1 MHLPNTTRCCVV
13 GMAMLFGA
21 SGAPTQKAT
30 PLTQQQIAAA
40 EQSTG
45 VRPLLMPTDGLPP
58 AYAGMPFHSSIMLQG
73 GVGPYNVL
81 LSGDLPPG
89 ITYEP
94 GMNVVVFSGVP
105 TSTGTFNSEITVID
119 ADGEKAT
126 HPYTIDVR
134 PISNV
139 TPPPAVIADPEAM
152 HINDLESVF
161 FPVVIKIAEAIHI
174 TDGMKDFSS
183 ARVPLPEAV
192 HINDT
197 TTVLLGA
204 QYGLPEAIHINDATS
219 VQVSVGILPTTTPA
233 GHVNVA
239 YSQTFTAAGNKGP
252 ATLTPTGALPTGM
265 SFTGSG
271 SSITLSGTP
280 TIAGTF
286 PFTIKAQ
293 DSVSSATTTY
303 SLVVAGASQIITIG
317 TLPTPTYGGAP
328 FSVSATSD
336 SGLPVTITELS
347 GPATGTGNGPYT
359 ATAGGVVNFQATQA
373 GNTNYSAA
381 TPVNFS
387 VTIAP
392 AAQTIT
398 IGTLPT
404 PTYGGAPFSVSATSS
419 SGLPVTITELSGPA
433 TGSGDGPYTATASGT
448 VNFQATQAGNAS
460 YAAAT
465 PVNFSVNIGDGTQ
478 TITIGTL
485 PTPTYGGAP
494 FSVSATSTS
503 GLPVTITELSGPATG
518 SGNGPYTAT
527 GAGVVNFQA
536 TQAGNTN
543 FTAATPVNF
552 SVTIA
557 SAIQTITV
565 GTIPTP
571 VYGGAPFSVSA
582 TSTSGLPVTI
592 AELSGPATGSGN
604 GPYTATG
611 AGVVNFRATQA
622 GNTNYAAATP
632 VNFSVTIGASAQTI
646 TIGALPTPTYGGT
659 PFSVSATS
667 SSGLPVTITEL
678 SGPATGSG
686 NGPYTATGSGVVN
699 FQATQTGNANFS
711 AATPVNFSVNIGGAP
726 QTITIGTLPTPIYGG
741 TPFSVSATSSSGLPV
756 TITEVSGP
764 VTGSGN
770 GPYTA
775 TGAGVVNFQATQAG
789 NAKFSAATP
798 VNFKVTIA
806 VETQTITIGKPPTP
820 TYGSAFTVSATSSS
834 NLPVTITEI
843 SGPATGS
850 GNGPFT
856 TTGAGVVNFQ
866 ATQAGNTNFT
876 AATPVNFSVTVGK
889 QNSLTT
895 VSANPATVT
904 PIQSVTLTANVS
916 AAITGSPTGT
926 VTFFDNNVQIGSPVA
941 IAGGQAQ
948 LTVPLLSGTQSLS
961 ATYSGDANFLTSTST
976 NSATVN
982 VAPLDFT
989 MTPLSPVTLSVEPG
1003 AAASVSFN
1011 VTPLYVVYPGPVS
1024 FSLSGLPPNATYT
1037 ITPTSIAATGGPLTV
1052 AVTITTAPALVK
1064 NSSPYS
1070 PRSAPIA
1077 LALFLPLLALGT
1089 LRRRHRWISLLLLVM
1104 SVFAGSAFLGCA
1116 GGHTGNGFFGQE
1128 PKTYAVLITA
1138 TSGTVQHTINVNLQV
1153 Q

>member
-13 GMAMLFGA
+13 GLAMLFGA

-81 LSGDLPPG
+81 VSGDLPPG

-119 ADGEKAT
+119 AEGEKAT
-126 HPYTIDVR
+126 HPYTIEVR
-134 PISNV
+134 PISNI

-152 HINDLESVF
+152 HIDDLESVF
-161 FPVVIKIAEAIHI
+161 FPVVIKIAEAVHI
-174 TDGMKDFSS
+174 TDGMKDVSS
-183 ARVPLPEAV
+183 ARILLPEAV
-192 HINDT
+192 HINDN

-204 QYGLPEAIHINDATS
+204 QYGLPEAMHINDATS
-219 VQVSVGILPTTTPA
+219 VQVSVGIFPTTIPA

-252 ATLTPTGALPTGM
+252 ATLTPTGALPTGT

-303 SLVVAGASQIITIG
+303 SLVIAGASQTITIG

-359 ATAGGVVNFQATQA
+359 ATAGGVVNFQATQT

-404 PTYGGAPFSVSATSS
+404 PVYGGAPFSVSATSS
-419 SGLPVTITELSGPA
+419 SSLPVTITEVSGPA
-433 TGSGDGPYTATASGT
+433 TGSGNGPYTATGSGT

-478 TITIGTL
+478 TITVGTL
-485 PTPTYGGAP
+485 PTPIYGGAP

-503 GLPVTITELSGPATG
+503 GLPVTIAELSGPATG
-518 SGNGPYTAT
+518 AGNGPYTAT

-552 SVTIA
+552 SVTIGA
-557 SAIQTITV
+557 SAQTITI
-565 GTIPTP
+565 GTLPTP
-571 VYGGAPFSVSA
+571 TYGGAHFTVSA

-592 AELSGPATGSGN
+592 TEVSGPATGSGNGPYTATGSGTVNFQATQTGNTNYSAATPVNFSVTIGASAQTITIGTLPTPTYGGAHFTVSATSTSGLPVTITEVSGPATGSGN

-622 GNTNYAAATP
+622 GNTNFSAATP
-632 VNFSVTIGASAQTI
+632 VNFSVTIAASAQTI
-646 TIGALPTPTYGGT
+646 TIGALPTPTYGGA

-686 NGPYTATGSGVVN
+686 NGPYTATASGTVN

-711 AATPVNFSVNIGGAP
+711 AATPVNFSVTIGGAP

-741 TPFSVSATSSSGLPV
+741 APFSVSATSSSSLPV

-764 VTGSGN
+764 
-770 GPYTA
+770 
-775 TGAGVVNFQATQAG
+775 
-789 NAKFSAATP
+789 
-798 VNFKVTIA
+798 
-806 VETQTITIGKPPTP
+806 
-820 TYGSAFTVSATSSS
+820 
-834 NLPVTITEI
+834 
-843 SGPATGS
+843 ATGS
-850 GNGPFT
+850 GNGP
-856 TTGAGVVNFQ
+856 
-866 ATQAGNTNFT
+866 
-876 AATPVNFSVTVGK
+876 
-889 QNSLTT
+889 
-895 VSANPATVT
+895 
-904 PIQSVTLTANVS
+904 
-916 AAITGSPTGT
+916 
-926 VTFFDNNVQIGSPVA
+926 
-941 IAGGQAQ
+941 
-948 LTVPLLSGTQSLS
+948 
-961 ATYSGDANFLTSTST
+961 
-976 NSATVN
+976 
-982 VAPLDFT
+982 
-989 MTPLSPVTLSVEPG
+989 
-1003 AAASVSFN
+1003 
-1011 VTPLYVVYPGPVS
+1011 
-1024 FSLSGLPPNATYT
+1024 
-1037 ITPTSIAATGGPLTV
+1037 
-1052 AVTITTAPALVK
+1052 
-1064 NSSPYS
+1064 
-1070 PRSAPIA
+1070 
-1077 LALFLPLLALGT
+1077 
-1089 LRRRHRWISLLLLVM
+1089 
-1104 SVFAGSAFLGCA
+1104 
-1116 GGHTGNGFFGQE
+1116 
-1128 PKTYAVLITA
+1128 
-1138 TSGTVQHTINVNLQV
+1138 
-1153 Q
+1153 